1 MSMIPEGKSKA
12 RYINGMFNDL
22 SSHYDRASSFIA
34 LKQDRFW
41 RDFAASQVDGC
52 GSNILDVCCGTGELS
67 IRLKARSD
75 NPVTAV
81 DFSHGMVAEASAKY
95 SGKGVRFSVGDA
107 EMLPFPDESFTC
119 VTVSFA
125 LRNVTSIERTISE
138 MTRVLKKGGKIIIL
152 DLGKPRSKLIRK
164 LYYWYFYSIAPKLG
178 GVLADKGDYAY
189 TYLPHSL
196 TYFPA
201 QDGLKKIMEDIGLV
215 NVEVHDLTMGIAAVH
230 VGTKAG

>member
-1 MSMIPEGKSKA
+1 MSTVPAGTSKA
-12 RYINGMFNDL
+12 RYINEMFNDL

-34 LKQDRFW
+34 LKKDRFW
-41 RDFAASQVDGC
+41 RDYAASQVDGC
-52 GSNILDVCCGTGELS
+52 SAKILDVCCGTGELS
-67 IRLKARSD
+67 IRLKGKSKS
-75 NPVTAV
+75 PVTAV
-81 DFSHGMVAEASAKY
+81 DFSHGMLAQAKSKY
-95 SGKGVRFSVGDA
+95 GKKGVRFSVADA

-152 DLGKPRSKLIRK
+152 DLGKPRSRLVRK
-164 LYYWYFYSIAPKLG
+164 LYYWYFYGVTPKLG

-201 QDGLKKIMEDIGLV
+201 QDGLKKILEDIGLV
-215 NVEVHDLTMGIAAVH
+215 DVEVHDLTMGIAAVH
-230 VGTKAG
+230 VGTKAR